1 MDALHLAEMMI
12 EYEKLYRRMQ
22 EIETEIAPFILETG
36 ETQKIGNVT
45 AKYLA
50 GRTVYDY
57 ETAGQAAPPALIADH
72 TEIIKKVDW
81 RSVCKEAKIEAPVK
95 VEPVPSVK
103 MSVG

>member
-1 MDALHLAEMMI
+1 MDVLHFAEMMI
-12 EYEKLYRRMQ
+12 EYEKLHRRML
-22 EIETEIAPFILETG
+22 EIEAEIEPYIMETG

-45 AKYLA
+45 AKYSA

-57 ETAGQAAPPALIADH
+57 ETAGQAAPRELIADH
-72 TEIIKKVDW
+72 TEVIKKVDW